1 MSVKFINVDEIKLDD
16 LGSPDDN
23 TDLNASTGAH
33 GLSPKLSGNATD
45 FYNGVG
51 GFSVPAGTGDAAAI
65 HDDVSGEIHAIA
77 AKAVPVGADELI
89 IEDSAASWAKKR
101 VAISNL
107 PAGDTSPLIIK
118 GDLYTYSTVNAR
130 LPLGTNGQQLTVDTT
145 QATGQTWIDAL
156 IYEVSNAVDV
166 ISPVGTATLD
176 PAKKVVRFL
185 WTDDVGADHELFA
198 FRKNA
203 IDFSVA
209 GRAEILGDELDS
221 ATAVAVI
228 TGSDIEYTTVG
239 AILLAIRNAGA
250 NRVTVAYDG
259 ALRSCISDTGGFH
272 QIAPLK
278 ELVTIQASSYTDS
291 NIEFPAGCLG
301 MATGRIVTGIPGTST
316 WSLGYSGSTTR
327 WGTGLSSGAGTT
339 NEAVAFTNGWTF
351 FSAATKIRI
360 TPNATPSGATG
371 QVRIFALYEKVG
383 APTS

>member
-1 MSVKFINVDEIKLDD
+1 MAVKFIGTDEIKIDD
-16 LGSPDDN
+16 LGTPDDT

-77 AKAVPVGADELI
+77 LKGTPVGADEI
-89 IEDSAASWAKKR
+89 VIEDSAASWAKKR
-101 VAISNL
+101 AAISSL
-107 PAGDTSPLIIK
+107 PAGDSSPLTTK
-118 GDLYTYSTVNAR
+118 GDLYTFSTVNAR
-130 LPLGTNGQQLTVDTT
+130 LPVGDNGQQLTADST
-145 QATGQTWIDAL
+145 QATGQKWVDAL
-156 IYEVSNAVDV
+156 IYEVSNAVDI

-185 WTDDVGADHELFA
+185 WTDDVGTDHELFA

-209 GRAEILGDELDS
+209 GRAEVLGDEPDG
-221 ATAVAVI
+221 ATAIAII
-228 TGSDIEYTTVG
+228 TGSDVEYTTVG
-239 AILLAIRNAGA
+239 AVLHAFRNAGA
-250 NRVTVAYDG
+250 DRVLVSYDG
-259 ALRSCISDTGGFH
+259 AVISCMDVTGGYH
-272 QIAPLK
+272 SKAPLR
-278 ELVTIQASSYTDS
+278 ELVTVQASAYTDS
-291 NIEFPAGCLG
+291 NIEFPAGSLG
-301 MATGRIVTGIPGTST
+301 MATGRIVTGIPSTST

-339 NEAVAFTNGWTF
+339 NELVALTNGWTYF
-351 FSAATKIRI
+351 AAATKIRI
-360 TPNATPSGATG
+360 TPNATPSAATG
-371 QVRIFALYEKVG
+371 QMRIFAVYEKVA